1 MQQGEVG
8 EGKHKHEVGIRM
20 NSPSHAQGYGA
31 GAAAGQVAGD
41 SLARI
46 AAVLRVAAVDQVVLR
61 RVRPKRAG
69 RRHEHIGVIPCP
81 AEAAAAALH

>member
-31 GAAAGQVAGD
+31 GAAAGCVRTAGAPVGWPE
-41 SLARI
+41 SRP
-46 AAVLRVAAVDQVVLR
+46 AAVR
-61 RVRPKRAG
+61 
-69 RRHEHIGVIPCP
+69 
-81 AEAAAAALH
+81 AAAAPF